1 MKLAEALTRKKYYQ
15 NKINEIQ
22 TRLKNNAIIP
32 NNDIPEENPV
42 DLLSEL
48 GEYCGKIQDLSV
60 RIAITNSTNTDSDG
74 RSITQLLASMK
85 NLQTQI
91 SIIKKFLNDAN
102 ELTVKYINS
111 EVKINSSLNIRTMQL
126 QVKELEEELLN
137 LTIKVGQLDS
147 ITDLV
152 SSPAENKEERN

>member
-60 RIAITNSTNTDSDG
+60 RIAITNSTNTDGDG

-91 SIIKKFLNDAN
+91 SVIKKFLNDAN
-102 ELTVKYINS
+102 ELKIKYINS